1 MILGTNYAPIAFTGA
16 QKANKLSEKP
26 DTSIYADLMR
36 HHELVSIALDTESK
50 EEKVIAVHIN
60 PINKK
65 PITIWRSRD
74 SKESILV
81 SDHNF
86 RNGMAFTIPPEDK
99 NFARIKA
106 LVEHHIKNYERQKKE
121 QQGDV
126 SFTGALKAQ
135 ALLKI

>member
-1 MILGTNYAPIAFTGA
+1 MILSTNYTPLVFTGA
-16 QKANKLSEKP
+16 QKAATPSEKP

-50 EEKVIAVHIN
+50 EEKIVAIYIS
-60 PINKK
+60 PIGKK
-65 PITIWRSRD
+65 PITIWRPRD

-81 SDHNF
+81 SDYNF

-99 NFARIKA
+99 NYARIKA

-135 ALLKI
+135 ALLQI

>member
-135 ALLKI
+135 AL

>member
-1 MILGTNYAPIAFTGA
+1 MILSTNYQPITFTGT
-16 QKANKLSEKP
+16 QKSNKPSEKP